1 MRPEWK
7 LLINRR
13 SGRSEQPGLPQRFG
27 VTDKQVSGWMQGIV
41 KAPDQGVPG
50 RLIKINHHVAA
61 ENYIKF
67 QPEVNGS
74 IKLNVRKITFCF
86 SWGAAV

>member
-67 QPEVNGS
+67 QPEVN
-74 IKLNVRKITFCF
+74 KL
-86 SWGAAV
+86 SS

>member
-1 MRPEWK
+1 MMTLRATAESSTTKTTDAFVFGGLHKYRNLSLRDLLVRPEWK

-41 KAPDQGVPG
+41 KAPDQAS
-50 RLIKINHHVAA
+50 RVA
-61 ENYIKF
+61 
-67 QPEVNGS
+67 
-74 IKLNVRKITFCF
+74 
-86 SWGAAV
+86 